1 MEVNEKI
8 KHLSEKQIEEVI
20 AMYQDKSIKISD
32 ILVKYKIDVRPS
44 SLLKVLPPMR
54 TEMIC
59 PICGEYLYQN
69 IEART
74 TYTYSSDERDKF
86 CLCCNHYE
94 YANTRWRKR
103 VCNCEGCKEKIK
115 LAEEK
120 KKNLI
125 RNTYGGE
132 RKKVEFA
139 DLELED
145 QIRLV
150 YLLFNNTYH
159 NTSQIAPMDA
169 NDDWIVNLNR
179 MVEIGAIS
187 VSPQSEMEAFC
198 EEDFP
203 NRYYVSKVIYD
214 VNVVFDDDT
223 LSKIN
228 KNEFFIECGNEEKL
242 VEIYKEYIYCD
253 LIEKFE
259 DMLETRRLQL
269 HISQNA
275 NDSFCQLIDKISYTQ
290 ILALCNRVA
299 VFFSDKVL
307 IGDMSKSVAKNAA
320 LSNVSKFYERAVA
333 SDWSLIHADIDYVN
347 KKLEFFITRVLNK
360 DISILKDVASVENVK
375 KWEKRDVDYS
385 RRIGRSTD

>member
-275 NDSFCQLIDKISYTQ
+275 NDRFCELIDKISYTQ

>member
-375 KWEKRDVDYS
+375 KMGKKR
-385 RRIGRSTD
+385 R

>member
-32 ILVKYKIDVRPS
+32 ILEKYKIDVRPS

-54 TEMIC
+54 TELIC

-125 RNTYGGE
+125 RNTYGRE

-187 VSPQSEMEAFC
+187 VSPRSEIEAFC

-275 NDSFCQLIDKISYTQ
+275 NDRFCELIDKISYTQ

-333 SDWSLIHADIDYVN
+333 SDWSLIHADIDHVN

>member
-8 KHLSEKQIEEVI
+8 KHLSEKQVEEVI

-32 ILVKYKIDVRPS
+32 ILEKYKIDVRPS
-44 SLLKVLPPMR
+44 NLLKVLPPMR
-54 TEMIC
+54 TDLIC

-74 TYTYSSDERDKF
+74 TYSYSSDERDKF

-103 VCNCEGCKEKIK
+103 ICTCEGCKEKIK

-125 RNTYGGE
+125 RNTYGRE

-139 DLELED
+139 ELELED

-159 NTSQIAPMDA
+159 NTSRIAPMDA
-169 NDDWIVNLNR
+169 NDDWIVSLNR

-187 VSPQSEMEAFC
+187 VSPQSEIEAFC
-198 EEDFP
+198 EDDFP

-223 LSKIN
+223 LAKIN

-275 NDSFCQLIDKISYTQ
+275 NDRFCELIDKISYTQ

-347 KKLEFFITRVLNK
+347 KKLEFFITRILNK
-360 DISILKDVASVENVK
+360 DISILKDVASVENIK
-375 KWEKRDVDYS
+375 KWEKQDVDYS